1 MKYAYIRVST
11 SEQNEDRQLVVMKQ
25 LSINSRNIYID
36 KQSGKDFKRKAY
48 LELIKKLKSGDI
60 LFIHSI
66 DRLGRN
72 YTEIQEQW
80 RILTKQKG
88 VDIVV
93 LDMPLL
99 NTREGKDLTGTLI
112 ADLVLQLLAYVAEKE
127 YENIRKR
134 QAEGIKAAKT
144 RGVKFGRPIINT
156 PENFTKLVRQ
166 WENREI
172 KIDVVLAETGLK
184 EGTFY
189 RRLRESRLAEIKIN

>member
-156 PENFTKLVRQ
+156 PENFTKLVKQ